1 MRFPRG
7 CSTFHAPRK
16 KRMWKQPWS
25 DIQRGDGFL
34 FLRLTRGE
42 APEFARV
49 DAWFDEQFGAAG
61 KTHRERF
68 IANRED
74 STPYTLL
81 VDSATEL
88 TFAKPARAIAQSL
101 AETGKASWLYRFDV
115 ESGSDDFMS
124 PHCFDLPFLF
134 GNRTA
139 WSDAPMLKA
148 VDDTT
153 YEKASLEFRS
163 AVKAFL
169 TGGEPKTFD
178 GVPWS
183 AFDPSRPMLSALSST
198 MTTRPLDEI
207 AVVVG

>member
-1 MRFPRG
+1 MASFFFASPEER
-7 CSTFHAPRK
+7 H
-16 KRMWKQPWS
+16 
-25 DIQRGDGFL
+25 
-34 FLRLTRGE
+34 
-42 APEFARV
+42 PEFARV

-148 VDDTT
+148 VDDAT
-153 YEKASLEFRS
+153 YEKASLEFSLGSNGLPDRGR
-163 AVKAFL
+163 AKNIRR
-169 TGGEPKTFD
+169 
-178 GVPWS
+178 
-183 AFDPSRPMLSALSST
+183 RPMERIRSLPADVECAFKYHDHEA
-198 MTTRPLDEI
+198 TRRNCSRRGVNDPILNEKVRKSCPNI
-207 AVVVG
+207 S

>member
-1 MRFPRG
+1 MASFFFASPEER
-7 CSTFHAPRK
+7 H
-16 KRMWKQPWS
+16 
-25 DIQRGDGFL
+25 
-34 FLRLTRGE
+34 
-42 APEFARV
+42 PEFARV

-68 IANRED
+68 IANRKD

-88 TFAKPARAIAQSL
+88 TLAKPARAIAQSL

-148 VDDTT
+148 VDDAT

-163 AVKAFL
+163 AVTAFL